1 MQPRL
6 RVMETGLRGGS
17 IRAERAV
24 LAAVMLGGSD
34 TRSGSDDPLAELR
47 ALAQTAAVETVG
59 QLIQNRADMD
69 PRTCLGKGKIA
80 ELKAMVEELGA
91 GVVIFDHELSP
102 SQLRN
107 IEEAVCQKVIDR
119 SELILDIFANRA
131 TSRAAQLQVE
141 IAQLEYTAPRLRAM
155 WSHLGQVTGGSPVG
169 VGTRGPG
176 EQQLEIDRRL
186 VSRRI
191 VALKRELAEV
201 QARKTR
207 EVQARRAEHFT
218 VGLVGYTNAGKSTL
232 FNALT
237 AGGAFANDQ
246 LFATLQTRTEAW
258 NLGGGNEAL
267 LSDTVGFIQRLPHHL
282 VASFRATLEETVHA
296 HLLLVVVDAAD
307 PRAPQQL
314 DTVRTVLG
322 EIGATGQPRMVV
334 LNQVDRLPRFP
345 DEVALPAWST
355 AEPTAIAVSAR
366 TGFGLD
372 RLKERV
378 RETLLGQLQE
388 VTIRLPLR
396 ESKAVDFLESRTQVL
411 SRDWDEVQSILRTRL
426 ARRHIEHLLAR
437 GVRFT
442 VDGDPPHAA
451 LGRLWPP
458 ASDDARERV
467 PPHERLF
474 GIGE

>member
-1 MQPRL
+1 
-6 RVMETGLRGGS
+6 METGLRGGS
-17 IRAERAV
+17 IQAERAV
-24 LAAVMLGGSD
+24 LAAVVLGGSD
-34 TRSGSDDPLAELR
+34 TRAANDDPLAELR

-80 ELKAMVEELGA
+80 ELKAMVDELGA

-258 NLGGGNEAL
+258 NLGGGNTAL

-314 DTVRTVLG
+314 ETVRMVLS
-322 EIGATGQPRMVV
+322 EIGATQQPRIVV
-334 LNQVDRLPRFP
+334 LNQVDRLSKVPS
-345 DEVALPAWST
+345 ACTLPAWTT
-355 AEPTAIAVSAR
+355 AEASAIAVSAR
-366 TGFGLD
+366 TGFGLE
-372 RLKERV
+372 RLTDRV
-378 RETLLGQLQE
+378 RQTLLGNLHE

-396 ESKAVDFLESRTQVL
+396 EGRAVDFLESRTKVL
-411 SRDWDEVQSILRTRL
+411 SREWDEAHCILRTCV
-426 ARRHIEHLLAR
+426 AQRHIEYLLAG
-437 GVRFT
+437 GVPFT
-442 VDGDPPHAA
+442 VDGEPPHTA
-451 LGRLWPP
+451 LARLWPP
-458 ASDDARERV
+458 ANDRAGERV

-474 GIGE
+474 GVGE

>member
-1 MQPRL
+1 
-6 RVMETGLRGGS
+6 METGLRGGS
-17 IRAERAV
+17 IQAERAV
-24 LAAVMLGGSD
+24 LAAVVLGGSD
-34 TRSGSDDPLAELR
+34 ARSGSDDPLAELR

-141 IAQLEYTAPRLRAM
+141 IAQLQYTAPRLRAM

-258 NLGGGNEAL
+258 NLGGGNTAL

-296 HLLLVVVDAAD
+296 HLLLVVVDVAD

-314 DTVRTVLG
+314 ETVRTVLS
-322 EIGATGQPRMVV
+322 EIGATEQPRIVV
-334 LNQVDRLPRFP
+334 LNQVDRLSKFPR
-345 DEVALPAWST
+345 EWALPAWTT
-355 AEPTAIAVSAR
+355 AEASTVAVSAR
-366 TGFGLD
+366 TGFGLE
-372 RLKERV
+372 RLTECV
-378 RETLLGQLQE
+378 RETILGHVHE
-388 VTIRLPLR
+388 VTICLPLR
-396 ESKAVDFLESRTQVL
+396 EAKAVDFLESRTKVL
-411 SRDWDEVQSILRTRL
+411 SRDWDETQSILRTCV
-426 ARRHIEHLLAR
+426 ARRHIEHLLAG

-442 VDGDPPHAA
+442 VDGEPPHTA
-451 LGRLWPP
+451 LARLWPS
-458 ASDDARERV
+458 ANDGARERV

-474 GIGE
+474 GAGE

>member
-1 MQPRL
+1 
-6 RVMETGLRGGS
+6 METGLRGGS
-17 IRAERAV
+17 IQSERAV
-24 LAAVMLGGSD
+24 LAAVVLGGSD
-34 TRSGSDDPLAELR
+34 ARIGAEDPLAELR

-59 QLIQNRADMD
+59 QLIQNRSDMD

-80 ELKAMVEELGA
+80 ELKAMVDELRA

-246 LFATLQTRTEAW
+246 LFATLQTRTESW
-258 NLGGGNEAL
+258 NLGGGNTAL

-296 HLLLVVVDAAD
+296 HLLLLVVDVAD
-307 PRAPQQL
+307 PRAPNQL
-314 DTVRTVLG
+314 DTVRTVLA
-322 EIGATGQPRMVV
+322 EIGATHQPRIVV
-334 LNQVDRLPRFP
+334 LNQVDRLAKGAT
-345 DEVALPAWST
+345 DIALPAWT
-355 AEPTAIAVSAR
+355 KDEPTAVHVSAR
-366 TGFGLD
+366 TGLGLD
-372 RLKERV
+372 GLTTRV
-378 RETLLGQLQE
+378 RETLLGQVHE

-396 ESKAVDFLESRTQVL
+396 EGKAVDFLESRTKVV
-411 SRDWDEVQSILRTRL
+411 SRDWDETQSILRACV
-426 ARRHIEHLLAR
+426 ARRHIEHLLAG

-442 VDGDPPHAA
+442 VDGEAPHTA
-451 LGRLWPP
+451 LARLWPP
-458 ASDDARERV
+458 ANDAARERI

-474 GIGE
+474 GAGD

>member
-1 MQPRL
+1 
-6 RVMETGLRGGS
+6 METGLRGGS
-17 IRAERAV
+17 IQAERAV
-24 LAAVMLGGSD
+24 LAAVVLGGSD
-34 TRSGSDDPLAELR
+34 VRGGDDPLAELR

-80 ELKAMVEELGA
+80 ELKAMVDELGA

-258 NLGGGNEAL
+258 NLGGGNTAL

-296 HLLLVVVDAAD
+296 HLLLVVVDVAD
-307 PRAPQQL
+307 PRAPEQL
-314 DTVRTVLG
+314 ETVRTVLG
-322 EIGATGQPRMVV
+322 EIGATRQPRIVV
-334 LNQVDRLPRFP
+334 LNQVDRLSKDPNTF
-345 DEVALPAWST
+345 VLPAWT
-355 AEPTAIAVSAR
+355 AAEPSTVAVSAR
-366 TGFGLD
+366 TGHGLD
-372 RLKERV
+372 QLTACV
-378 RETLLGQLQE
+378 RETLLGQLHE

-396 ESKAVDFLESRTQVL
+396 EGKAVDFLESRTKVL
-411 SRDWDEVQSILRTRL
+411 SRDWDETQSILRVSV
-426 ARRHIEHLLAR
+426 ARRHIEHLLA
-437 GVRFT
+437 GGIRFT
-442 VDGDPPHAA
+442 IDGEAPHAA
-451 LGRLWPP
+451 LDRLWPP
-458 ASDDARERV
+458 NSEHARERV

-474 GIGE
+474 GAGE

>member
-1 MQPRL
+1 M
-6 RVMETGLRGGS
+6 
-17 IRAERAV
+17 
-24 LAAVMLGGSD
+24 LAAVVLGGSD
-34 TRSGSDDPLAELR
+34 ARGGDDPLAELR

-80 ELKAMVEELGA
+80 DLKAMVNELGA

-141 IAQLEYTAPRLRAM
+141 IAQLAYTAPRLRAM

-201 QARKTR
+201 QARKSR

-246 LFATLQTRTEAW
+246 LFATLQTRT
-258 NLGGGNEAL
+258 
-267 LSDTVGFIQRLPHHL
+267 
-282 VASFRATLEETVHA
+282 
-296 HLLLVVVDAAD
+296 
-307 PRAPQQL
+307 
-314 DTVRTVLG
+314 
-322 EIGATGQPRMVV
+322 
-334 LNQVDRLPRFP
+334 
-345 DEVALPAWST
+345 
-355 AEPTAIAVSAR
+355 
-366 TGFGLD
+366 
-372 RLKERV
+372 
-378 RETLLGQLQE
+378 
-388 VTIRLPLR
+388 
-396 ESKAVDFLESRTQVL
+396 
-411 SRDWDEVQSILRTRL
+411 
-426 ARRHIEHLLAR
+426 
-437 GVRFT
+437 
-442 VDGDPPHAA
+442 
-451 LGRLWPP
+451 
-458 ASDDARERV
+458 
-467 PPHERLF
+467 
-474 GIGE
+474 